1 MLQLKQLS
9 LSWYQPCQQ
18 IAEICQGVARL
29 YTCHR
34 SLHELWGE
42 YEFGARGYKAAK
54 DFTEKERGADKAK
67 YYRRNIIWKK
77 VSELIGA
84 GYTAEGL

>member
-18 IAEICQGVARL
+18 VAEICQGVARR

-34 SLHELWGE
+34 SLHELWRE

-54 DFTEKERGADKAK
+54 DFTEKERGADTAK

-77 VSELIGA
+77 VSELIRA